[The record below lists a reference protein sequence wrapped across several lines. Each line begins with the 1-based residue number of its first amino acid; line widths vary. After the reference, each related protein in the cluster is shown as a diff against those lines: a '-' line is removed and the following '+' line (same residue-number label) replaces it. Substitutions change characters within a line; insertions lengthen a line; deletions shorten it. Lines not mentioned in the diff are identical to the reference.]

1 MAKEII
7 WTDSAK
13 KNLKDI
19 ISYLKLSWPPNVL
32 IEFSIL
38 LDLKIKLLSKHP
50 YIGFKSKKYSRFRK
64 TIITKRYLIIYS
76 IKKDHIVILRIKHT
90 SMK

>member
-1 MAKEII
+1 MDKEII

-19 ISYLKLSWPPNVL
+19 ISYLKLSWPSNVL
-32 IEFSIL
+32 IEFSTL
-38 LDLKIKLLSKHP
+38 LDLKIKLLSRHP

-64 TIITKRYLIIYS
+64 TIITKSYLIIYS
-76 IKKDHIVILRIKHT
+76 IKKDHIVIFRIKHT

>member
-1 MAKEII
+1 MDKEII
-7 WTDSAK
+7 WTDDAK
-13 KNLKDI
+13 NNLRDI
-19 ISYLKLSWPPNVL
+19 IFYLKSSWPQNVL
-32 IEFSIL
+32 VEFSTL

-64 TIITKRYLIIYS
+64 TVITKRYLIIYS
-76 IKKDHIVILRIKHT
+76 IKKDHIVIFQIRRT